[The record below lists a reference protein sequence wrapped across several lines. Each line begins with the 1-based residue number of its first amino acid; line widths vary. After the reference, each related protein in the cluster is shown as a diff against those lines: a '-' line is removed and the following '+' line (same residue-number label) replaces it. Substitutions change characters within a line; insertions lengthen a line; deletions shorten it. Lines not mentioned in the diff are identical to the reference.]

1 MPIVGFGVVF
11 LGYSVFYYG
20 LTQVRGHNFGF
31 LDLVIPGKYDP
42 SIPSDDGNAV
52 PGGPSDVP
60 GAGAGHPPAVTQI
73 PGSDQAT
80 TSGSAGAGVTVTAPG
95 RLA

>member
-11 LGYSVFYYG
+11 LGYSLFYYG
-20 LTQVRGHNFGF
+20 ITQVRGHNFGL
-31 LDLVIPGKYDP
+31 LDLVIPGKYD
-42 SIPSDDGNAV
+42 SGIPSDDGNAV

-60 GAGAGHPPAVTQI
+60 GAGSGHPPAVTQI
-73 PGSDQAT
+73 PRTDQAT